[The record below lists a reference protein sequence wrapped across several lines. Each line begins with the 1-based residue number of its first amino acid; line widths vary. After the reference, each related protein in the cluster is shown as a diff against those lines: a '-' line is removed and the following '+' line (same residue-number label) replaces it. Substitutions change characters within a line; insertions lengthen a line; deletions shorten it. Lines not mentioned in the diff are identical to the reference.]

1 MLLVLNML
9 GFLDISFPKFKKN
22 LFIENIRRLRF
33 LKIRKAFFEKVK
45 EIFSEPD
52 FLGKNKRNIL
62 GTICEGLGW
71 KVH

>member
-45 EIFSEPD
+45 EIFSQPD

-62 GTICEGLGW
+62 GTICEG
-71 KVH
+71 

>member
-1 MLLVLNML
+1 MLLVLNMP
-9 GFLDISFPKFKKN
+9 GFLDISFPIFKKN

-62 GTICEGLGW
+62 GTICEG
-71 KVH
+71 

>member
-1 MLLVLNML
+1 MLLVLNMP

-45 EIFSEPD
+45 EIFSEPN

-62 GTICEGLGW
+62 GTICEG
-71 KVH
+71 

>member
-1 MLLVLNML
+1 MLLVLNMP

-22 LFIENIRRLRF
+22 AFIENIRRLRF

-52 FLGKNKRNIL
+52 F
-62 GTICEGLGW
+62 
-71 KVH
+71 